1 MKNFSLAILCDYAEE
16 DWPSMEVVADGL
28 IRGLER
34 FHGSPPGKKNE
45 LPIAGP
51 AVQPVRVCPGFRRRL
66 MRLPGLGGRGAARNA
81 DRLINRMWD
90 YPRHARRRVAGRFD
104 LYHLADHS
112 YSQLLHVLPAERAG
126 VFCHD
131 LDTFRCLLE
140 PHLEPRPRWFRAMAS
155 HILRGMQK
163 AAVVF
168 YSTSPVRQQIEHLGL
183 IDTGRLVHAPYG
195 IPDEYTPESD
205 KPDSSPGLL
214 HERFTGRPFLLHVGS
229 CIPRKRIDVLLDVFA
244 AVRARR
250 SELHLVQVG
259 GEWTDPQREQLQR
272 LRVAADVTQL
282 RGLTREQVASLYRAA
297 AVVLQP
303 SEAEGFGLPVVEALA
318 CGAIV
323 VASDIPVLRE
333 VGGTA
338 TTYCP
343 MGDVGAWVAAV
354 ERMLDDPAVAPPRV
368 ERLAWA
374 SRYSWAAHART
385 IANSYLALL
394 GNATL
399 S

>member
-1 MKNFSLAILCDYAEE
+1 
-16 DWPSMEVVADGL
+16 
-28 IRGLER
+28 
-34 FHGSPPGKKNE
+34 
-45 LPIAGP
+45 
-51 AVQPVRVCPGFRRRL
+51 
-66 MRLPGLGGRGAARNA
+66 
-81 DRLINRMWD
+81 
-90 YPRHARRRVAGRFD
+90 
-104 LYHLADHS
+104 
-112 YSQLLHVLPAERAG
+112 
-126 VFCHD
+126 
-131 LDTFRCLLE
+131 
-140 PHLEPRPRWFRAMAS
+140 
-155 HILRGMQK
+155 
-163 AAVVF
+163 
-168 YSTSPVRQQIEHLGL
+168 
-183 IDTGRLVHAPYG
+183 
-195 IPDEYTPESD
+195 
-205 KPDSSPGLL
+205 
-214 HERFTGRPFLLHVGS
+214 
-229 CIPRKRIDVLLDVFA
+229 
-244 AVRARR
+244 
-250 SELHLVQVG
+250 
-259 GEWTDPQREQLQR
+259 
-272 LRVAADVTQL
+272 L

-338 TTYCP
+338 ITYCP

-374 SRYSWAAHART
+374 SRYSWAAHSRT